1 MSDELKPNNVLRFPS
16 LDKKAEYVRDVK
28 TIEEMTD
35 ILSQQKVTYIDR
47 VLTHHMNYLY
57 AKLAFD
63 GFDTE
68 DDKFFGDFCFVV
80 EALKSAMM
88 RQCGAEHPLQK
99 FVDENFEP
107 PSQKD
112 DEEEDDEDDE

>member
-1 MSDELKPNNVLRFPS
+1 MSDNNVLKFPS
-16 LDKKAEYVRDVK
+16 SNRKTEFLKDVK
-28 TIEEMTD
+28 SIEEMTD

-68 DDKFFGDFCFVV
+68 NDKFFGDFCFAV
-80 EALKSAMM
+80 EALKSGML
-88 RQCGAEHPLQK
+88 RQCEIEHPLQK

-107 PSQKD
+107 PSQ
-112 DEEEDDEDDE
+112 DDEDDEDE